1 MTEKASGTLG
11 SGITCQPAGMGRTML
26 KPVNPVAVWGCSS
39 TPFSF
44 KYSWRVPD
52 VAGARGAAGGSA
64 GTAAGSA
71 AIAAAAGSAGIAAA
85 AGSAGE
91 ARAAAGVA
99 AGSAAAGVT
108 VTVWVAVTVAVAA
121 TGSGATGTPGSAD
134 ALAPVKPITAT
145 EPAATPPTSTRQ
157 LRVKLFIAR
166 ILFALE
172 PWDARPGALCTPWAS
187 TAQLLGLTLCTGGS
201 SKTVWNRLGTNL

>member
-1 MTEKASGTLG
+1 LC
-11 SGITCQPAGMGRTML
+11 I
-26 KPVNPVAVWGCSS
+26 
-39 TPFSF
+39 
-44 KYSWRVPD
+44 
-52 VAGARGAAGGSA
+52 ARQRGL
-64 GTAAGSA
+64 
-71 AIAAAAGSAGIAAA
+71 AIARVAL
-85 AGSAGE
+85 
-91 ARAAAGVA
+91 A

-172 PWDARPGALCTPWAS
+172 PWDARPGALRTPWAW
-187 TAQLLGLTLCTGGS
+187 TAQLLSLTLCTGGS
-201 SKTVWNRLGTNL
+201 SKTGLESTWNQPLTGMKRNRYRVVAWPGSPDTLSV